1 MHELGVIIEVVKR
14 VEKIAI
20 QNHLTKIDTLVIE
33 IGELSTVIPAYIKSC
48 YPAAVDGTILEKTKL
63 KIEILPGFAKC
74 SNCSVEYRLI
84 ENEACCP
91 ACKSH
96 EWTLLSGKEFMIKE
110 IMAF

>member
-33 IGELSTVIPAYIKSC
+33 IGELSTIIPAYIKSC
-48 YPAAVDGTILEKTKL
+48 YPAAVDGTILEETKL
-63 KIEILPGFAKC
+63 KIEILPGVVKC
-74 SNCSVEYRLI
+74 SQCKAEYRLI

-91 ACKSH
+91 ECHSP

-110 IMAF
+110 IMAY

>member
-33 IGELSTVIPAYIKSC
+33 IGELSTIIPAYIKSC
-48 YPAAVDGTILEKTKL
+48 YPAAVDGTILEETKL
-63 KIEILPGFAKC
+63 KIEILKGFAKC
-74 SNCSVEYRLI
+74 SNCLAEYRLI

-91 ACKSH
+91 ECKSH
-96 EWTLLSGKEFMIKE
+96 EWILLSGKEFMIKE
-110 IMAF
+110 IMAY